1 MCMWACYPG
10 RLRLKYSEKKL
21 FFCSQKKKKEEK
33 KKAEYEAGH
42 GGKKGK
48 ADNKSNLTVEM
59 FSSMWRREKKTCA

>member
-1 MCMWACYPG
+1 MGLLSRKAEIEIF
-10 RLRLKYSEKKL
+10 RKEIIFLFSEKEKRR
-21 FFCSQKKKKEEK
+21 K